1 MPVDVRRLL
10 ASETW
15 VLGTPAERASAMALW
30 LESWHQVPAA
40 SLPNNDRMLAHLS
53 QSKDWA
59 GEREHVMRG
68 WLLCSDGRYYH
79 SVVAEK
85 ALESWLEKLLFK
97 ISSTTGNAT
106 RWDID
111 LDVADIQRECV
122 RSLDLLRDLA
132 PSSRVFKKKAVV
144 KLLSLGIPP
153 ASDADSGSDKQIIRP
168 ASAPESSAEHESIPP
183 ASDADS
189 GSDPDAILIDRDR
202 DRDRDTKNRKPL
214 SADAEKRAR
223 KKSNDDT
230 DPEFEAAWK
239 AFPKREGSNSKQ
251 AALGA
256 WRARIREGES
266 GQRLIAAVR
275 AYAAA
280 MTKDGSAGTRY
291 VKQAATFFG
300 PHRHYAEYAPRQ
312 DDGSQADLLQE
323 DAKQNGAEWWWPAG
337 FEREWDARNAG
348 VTEKNV
354 KYWRDGRPLIK
365 IPGANVEPWP
375 EGTYERP

>member
-1 MPVDVRRLL
+1 MNYY
-10 ASETW
+10 
-15 VLGTPAERASAMALW
+15 ERYCGDY
-30 LESWHQVPAA
+30 QR
-40 SLPNNDRMLAHLS
+40 DTAHLS
-53 QSKDWA
+53 LM
-59 GEREHVMRG
+59 EHGAFTM
-68 WLLCSDGRYYH
+68 LLDTYYATEKPLGFD
-79 SVVAEK
+79 SV
-85 ALESWLEKLLFK
+85 SLFR
-97 ISSTTGNAT
+97 ICRAMTPEEQAAVL
-106 RWDID
+106 R
-111 LDVADIQRECV
+111 VADEFFPVGEDGLRHNKRADGLIVKTRAK
-122 RSLDLLRDLA
+122 LDSKRQNGEKGGRPKGA
-132 PSSRVFKKKAVV
+132 KKAN
-144 KLLSLGIPP
+144 GN
-153 ASDADSGSDKQIIRP
+153 RP
-168 ASAPESSAEHESIPP
+168 ETEVETETKTEVETEQKPNANRNESSPTP
-183 ASDADS
+183 T
-189 GSDPDAILIDRDR
+189 PTPVVNLK
-202 DRDRDTKNRKPL
+202 TL

-230 DPEFEAAWK
+230 DPEFETAWK

-323 DAKQNGAEWWWPAG
+323 DAKPNGAEWWRAAG